1 MSCPPGLQQD
11 CERLLDD
18 FQATDSIRFETFAQL
33 WRQRRFHSIF
43 HGKIRPLEL
52 NKFTKKALDLARQY
66 FLPPYTFQIRVGAL
80 YLLYGLYN
88 TQLCQPKQKIRI
100 SLRDWPEVQKFQQD
114 LVNAQH
120 YDAAY
125 VYRKLRLAKAFH
137 FTAMPKLLSYRVKKR
152 VEEPELKEEFREL
165 SNRVSSVITSDTLE
179 EFMNV
184 HNHYQKMKC
193 MISTDKSQPDK
204 ALSLVKND
212 FVIGV
217 KNIILEYQ
225 QWQQEKMNQLLTS
238 KENEKSTEKPD
249 EGNSQESEGSERAS
263 ALAKI
268 KQKSYAAVAEVSKS
282 RRHRQVKLE
291 SSESGSDQGK
301 LAFPKDKRNQK
312 RPQPTRKRSSPASRG
327 VIKKET
333 ISGNRKLSVIP
344 EEDSSSE
351 EEVPRPKR
359 RRRR

>member
-1 MSCPPGLQQD
+1 MRRAAGAAEGRHELPAGAAAGLRAAARRLPGH
-11 CERLLDD
+11 
-18 FQATDSIRFETFAQL
+18 
-33 WRQRRFHSIF
+33 RQHPLRDL
-43 HGKIRPLEL
+43 RP
-52 NKFTKKALDLARQY
+52 ALAPAP
-66 FLPPYTFQIRVGAL
+66 LPQHLP
-80 YLLYGLYN
+80 
-88 TQLCQPKQKIRI
+88 IRI